1 MARTPERRL
10 APATYQKVQAEILRA
25 AVELSDD
32 QLLDLTDALHG
43 VIRRRRRPDSRTTDE
58 PRSFAN

>member
-1 MARTPERRL
+1 MARIPERRL
-10 APATYQKVQAEILRA
+10 AAATYEKVRAEVLRA
-25 AVELSDD
+25 AVELSED
-32 QLLDLTDALHG
+32 QLFDLTDALHD

>member
-1 MARTPERRL
+1 MARIPERRL
-10 APATYQKVQAEILRA
+10 AAATYEKVRAEVLRA

-32 QLLDLTDALHG
+32 QLLELTDALHD

-58 PRSFAN
+58 PRSFAS